1 MVVSPYARRGEV
13 SHLQYDHRSVLKT
26 IAERWGLTLPS
37 VPYTDW
43 NQIRSLWDDCFDFEQ
58 APLDGRTVRVTDV
71 QTDWLARFNAAGNL
85 PEQTDLA
92 EAFVEMAH
100 LNNLDGMRALLEEDY
115 YRI

>member
-1 MVVSPYARRGEV
+1 V
-13 SHLQYDHRSVLKT
+13 SHLQYDHLSVLKT

-43 NQIRSLWDDCFDFEQ
+43 NQIRSLWDDCFDFEH

-92 EAFVEMAH
+92 AAFVEMAH